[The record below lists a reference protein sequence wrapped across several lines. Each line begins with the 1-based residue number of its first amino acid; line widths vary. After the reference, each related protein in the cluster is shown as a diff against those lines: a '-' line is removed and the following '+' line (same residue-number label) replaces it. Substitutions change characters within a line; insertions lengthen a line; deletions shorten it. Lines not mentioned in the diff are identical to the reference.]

1 MATLTLSEYAR
12 ARRIAAS
19 VKKTRPKGVYSAGYV
34 RQTIKQC
41 PKHHVEYVL
50 RRGNRADSA
59 VLMYD
64 CPEEGCF
71 NSLQVSKK

>member
-1 MATLTLSEYAR
+1 MATFTVREYTR

-19 VKKTRPKGVYSAGYV
+19 VTKTTSKNVYSAGYI
-34 RQTIKQC
+34 RHTINQC

-50 RRGNRADSA
+50 RPANRADPA
-59 VLMYD
+59 FLTYE

-71 NSLQVSKK
+71 NTLQLSTK